1 MTANKLVQK
10 IRKYAIISFILPL
23 ITINSCLLL
32 YKFIGGMNYTIYANY
47 NWDKSEHS
55 YTYNEFKEIRKN
67 RSAYKFTNCPQYKHS
82 VFYNS
87 DNDDVTIKTNKN
99 KENLNYECIKNYP
112 SSYSLFKKISW
123 VEKIFIRAIQT
134 NPSGFAKIKNPYV
147 YGEVSISRT
156 ARNFPMILIFKTF
169 IILSAFLLFLYWKN
183 TLNFFTFLRNED
195 ALIKLPKKYFYFGM
209 LSCVFLTLHAIFLGV
224 DLDSKLFS
232 KVRRLIIILFIVF
245 EVVAQILLT
254 INIFRFKK
262 ELKKYINPLI
272 LNTKIFFVTIVFFI
286 TFIAMII
293 LTFGDPST
301 AFKHSLEW
309 NYFAFL
315 LLYYLLSRLLWK
327 I

>member
-1 MTANKLVQK
+1 
-10 IRKYAIISFILPL
+10 
-23 ITINSCLLL
+23 
-32 YKFIGGMNYTIYANY
+32 
-47 NWDKSEHS
+47 
-55 YTYNEFKEIRKN
+55 
-67 RSAYKFTNCPQYKHS
+67 
-82 VFYNS
+82 
-87 DNDDVTIKTNKN
+87 
-99 KENLNYECIKNYP
+99 
-112 SSYSLFKKISW
+112 
-123 VEKIFIRAIQT
+123 
-134 NPSGFAKIKNPYV
+134 
-147 YGEVSISRT
+147 
-156 ARNFPMILIFKTF
+156 MILIFKTF